1 MYYGSEFI
9 SKALDKWA
17 YENGVEIDFSRPGK
31 PTDNAKNESFNGR
44 FREECLNAHWF
55 LSLEDAR
62 RKIEV
67 WREYYNDARPHSAL
81 QWMTPV
87 EFARQCIDRADS
99 AHPKSRNFPTKTG
112 TEIGPASRRP
122 TGEPL
127 RILWG
132 SNS

>member
-67 WREYYNDARPHSAL
+67 CRECYDEACRHSVL
-81 QWMTPV
+81 QWMTPS
-87 EFARQCIDRADS
+87 EFAGQCAVRADS
-99 AHPKSRNFPTKTG
+99 AHP
-112 TEIGPASRRP
+112 E
-122 TGEPL
+122 EPEF
-127 RILWG
+127 
-132 SNS
+132 SK